1 MAANRPADFDPQ
13 KRINQMITF
22 ITDDA
27 KKQADEILM
36 KADEEFQIEKGRIL
50 NPERIRI
57 QLEYDKKL
65 KVFQIEQ
72 RIEDSKRINEARL
85 QVLKERDKLMKQTQE
100 KTFQKLGDLKKDVTS
115 YQKLMRNLIIQGL
128 IRMDEKT
135 VEIQV
140 VKDDL
145 NVVKA
150 VFEGAIREYIS
161 IMQKE
166 TGRVITPEVKVD
178 ENDFLPIGVVGG
190 VMLKGRKGKIV
201 LDNTLQSRLK
211 VASGTLMPILRGRLF
226 GVISHQGVNYDK
238 EVKPE
243 H

>member
-1 MAANRPADFDPQ
+1 MAANRPADFEPQ
-13 KRINQMITF
+13 KRIDRMIAF

-57 QLEYDKKL
+57 QQEYDKKL
-65 KVFQIEQ
+65 KAYQIEQ
-72 RIEDSKRINEARL
+72 RIEDSKRVNEARL

-100 KTFQKLGDLKKDVTS
+100 KTFQKLGDVKKDATS

-140 VKDDL
+140 VKEDL
-145 NVVKA
+145 NVTKA
-150 VFEGAIREYIS
+150 VFEGAVREYIS

-166 TGRVITPEVKVD
+166 TGKVITPEVKVD
-178 ENDFLPIGVVGG
+178 ENDFF
-190 VMLKGRKGKIV
+190 
-201 LDNTLQSRLK
+201 TSW
-211 VASGTLMPILRGRLF
+211 SCWWC
-226 GVISHQGVNYDK
+226 Y
-238 EVKPE
+238 VKR
-243 H
+243 